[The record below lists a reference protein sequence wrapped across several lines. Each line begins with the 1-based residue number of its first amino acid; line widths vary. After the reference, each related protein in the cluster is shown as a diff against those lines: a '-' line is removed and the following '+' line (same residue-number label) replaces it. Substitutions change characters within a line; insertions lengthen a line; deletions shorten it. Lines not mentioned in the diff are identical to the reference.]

1 MNFKINVL
9 GATALAVA
17 FSMLPIQAQA
27 FLEDSDARKEILKQ
41 REDLK
46 KLNARLDNEIKSANA
61 RIESEIKNLNVRVDN
76 EIKNINTRIDNQIEQ
91 LARRIDTKADDKKV
105 NALFTDLEKLRSDLR
120 GEVAELRG
128 QVEILSNELRK
139 SQQKVD
145 KVTNDLANEGRKT
158 KDLHRNVEERL
169 SRLEPRRQT
178 IDSVDYELT
187 QKEQKAIDEA
197 TALLKKKDFASA
209 AKAFATFVQRFP
221 GSDYAPQAYYLLGS
235 SYFAADDCKNAIPA
249 LQTVISQDKKIQKT
263 PDAML
268 NLAICH
274 QDLDNSDAARSTLEA
289 LIKEYPSSPAA
300 ETARGKLSALK

>member
-17 FSMLPIQAQA
+17 CSMLPIQAQA

-41 REDLK
+41 REDIK
-46 KLNARLDNEIKSANA
+46 KINPRIDSEIKAINA
-61 RIESEIKNLNVRVDN
+61 RIDS

-120 GEVAELRG
+120 SEVAELRG
-128 QVEILSNELRK
+128 QVEILNNELRK

-145 KVTNDLANEGRKT
+145 KLTNDLANESRKT
-158 KDLHRNVEERL
+158 KDLHKNVEDRL
-169 SRLEPRRQT
+169 SMLEPRRQT
-178 IDSVDYELT
+178 IDGVDYELT
-187 QKEQKAIDEA
+187 QKEKKAIDEA
-197 TALLKKKDFASA
+197 TALLKKRDFANA
-209 AKAFATFVQRFP
+209 AKAFATFLQRFP

-235 SYFAADDCKNAIPA
+235 SYVAADDCKNAIPA
-249 LQTVISQDKKIQKT
+249 LQTVVSQDKKIQKT
-263 PDAML
+263 PDVML

-300 ETARGKLSALK
+300 ETARGKLNALK